1 MAVMLTR
8 FFFQVQSFLASLDGE
23 KLELLKN
30 DLISIK
36 DIFAA
41 KELESEENQEE
52 PGKGK
57 SPVKE
62 QNKRLI
68 KDSPVSRELFHSRA
82 FPRFQNPPCTCSVAG
97 AGHSALEASPSAGG
111 IPARGGLIAQVGAQ
125 RLAQRRRAR
134 TPDVR
139 VSEERGRGPGG

>member
-1 MAVMLTR
+1 MTVMLTR

-36 DIFAA
+36 DMFAA

-57 SPVKE
+57 SP

-68 KDSPVSRELFHSRA
+68 KDSPLSRELFHSRA
-82 FPRFQNPPCTCSVAG
+82 LPRFQNPPCTCSVAG

-111 IPARGGLIAQVGAQ
+111 IPAQAASLLRWGHSGWHSAGAQ
-125 RLAQRRRAR
+125 EPRMCA
-134 TPDVR
+134 
-139 VSEERGRGPGG
+139 